1 MFDEKVF
8 QMLVS
13 FVVVPLAGF
22 VIKIVLDRI
31 ARNEQ
36 GLKELKND
44 IEAKYQS
51 KEVAKEINLGLRDKL
66 DAILASVKELD
77 KKLDKKADK

>member
-13 FVVVPLAGF
+13 FVVVPLVGF

-36 GLKELKND
+36 GLKELAHE
-44 IEAKYQS
+44 IEEKYQS
-51 KEVAKEINLGLRDKL
+51 KEVAREVNFGLRDKL

-77 KKLDKKADK
+77 KKLDTKADK